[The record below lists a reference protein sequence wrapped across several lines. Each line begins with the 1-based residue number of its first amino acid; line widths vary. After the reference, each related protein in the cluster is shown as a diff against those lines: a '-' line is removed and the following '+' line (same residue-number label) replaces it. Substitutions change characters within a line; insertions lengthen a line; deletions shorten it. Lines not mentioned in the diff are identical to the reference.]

1 MKDRLMRGTWFWQV
15 AVGVLCTVTASGAE
29 DGIPP
34 DSAIVR
40 TAGGCQRL
48 LLNPMEDAT
57 SVAAGAWKMSGTY
70 VTPAKQ
76 LSPKLGHTALTL
88 GAADAEQAG
97 SKGDFRVRNEVP
109 GQVQTIGLWVHLT
122 EDSNVA
128 RVGVQLYDA
137 QGEALMVLVPAD
149 WTGWKWIELDS
160 QDTESGKKN
169 VPFLR
174 YYTVFNLEQTE
185 GIEIPAVERR
195 KFQPI
200 AEAERIIH
208 HMPRAPVIEH
218 KQPQAYY
225 LPADDLVNMPNSN
238 LFRSDEEYYST
249 LFHEL
254 THSTGHASRL
264 NRAELSKINL
274 LKSHDYSKEEL
285 VAEMGSAFLCGR
297 CGITP
302 KVIENQAAYIQ
313 GWLKQLQNNK
323 KWLIYAAAKAQ
334 KAADFILG
342 IDHNGL
348 EKGDPPS
355 VNDLD
360 ANQSHLN

>member
-1 MKDRLMRGTWFWQV
+1 MAKVSKQKNIYEIINERIFVLLEKGEIPWQKPWISGEPANFITKKPYRGINPFI
-15 AVGVLCTVTASGAE
+15 LISSGYSCPYWVSFKQAK
-29 DGIPP
+29 GK
-34 DSAIVR
+34 
-40 TAGGCQRL
+40 GG
-48 LLNPMEDAT
+48 MI
-57 SVAAGAWKMSGTY
+57 K
-70 VTPAKQ
+70 
-76 LSPKLGHTALTL
+76 
-88 GAADAEQAG
+88 
-97 SKGDFRVRNEVP
+97 KGEKGFPVVF
-109 GQVQTIGLWVHLT
+109 
-122 EDSNVA
+122 
-128 RVGVQLYDA
+128 
-137 QGEALMVLVPAD
+137 
-149 WTGWKWIELDS
+149 WKWIEMDG
-160 QDTESGKKN
+160 QDTESGKRQ

-185 GIEIPAVERR
+185 GIEMPELQQRN
-195 KFQPI
+195 FQPI
-200 AEAERIIH
+200 AEAEKIIH

-254 THSTGHASRL
+254 IHSTGHASRL
-264 NRAELSKINL
+264 NRAELSKINM

-313 GWLKQLQNNK
+313 GWLKRLQNNR

-342 IDHNGL
+342 IDHSDH

>member
-1 MKDRLMRGTWFWQV
+1 MAKVSKQKNIYEIINERIFVLLENGEIPWQKPWISGEPANFITKKPYRGINPFI
-15 AVGVLCTVTASGAE
+15 LISSGFSCPYWVSFKQAK
-29 DGIPP
+29 GK
-34 DSAIVR
+34 
-40 TAGGCQRL
+40 GGRI
-48 LLNPMEDAT
+48 
-57 SVAAGAWKMSGTY
+57 K
-70 VTPAKQ
+70 
-76 LSPKLGHTALTL
+76 
-88 GAADAEQAG
+88 
-97 SKGDFRVRNEVP
+97 KGEKGFPVVF
-109 GQVQTIGLWVHLT
+109 
-122 EDSNVA
+122 
-128 RVGVQLYDA
+128 
-137 QGEALMVLVPAD
+137 
-149 WTGWKWIELDS
+149 WKWIEMDG
-160 QDTESGKKN
+160 QDTESGKRN

-185 GIEIPAVERR
+185 GIEIPAVEQR
-195 KFQPI
+195 KFKPI
-200 AEAERIIH
+200 AEAEKIIH

-264 NRAELSKINL
+264 NRAELSKINM

-302 KVIENQAAYIQ
+302 KVIKNQAAYIQ
-313 GWLKQLQNNK
+313 GWLKQLQNNR

-342 IDHNGL
+342 IDHNGR
-348 EKGDPPS
+348 EKGDPPL

>member
-1 MKDRLMRGTWFWQV
+1 MAKVSKQKNIYEIINERIFVLLEKGEIPWQKPWICGEPVNFITKRPYRGINPFI
-15 AVGVLCTVTASGAE
+15 LISSGFSYPYWVSFKQAK
-29 DGIPP
+29 GK
-34 DSAIVR
+34 
-40 TAGGCQRL
+40 GGRI
-48 LLNPMEDAT
+48 
-57 SVAAGAWKMSGTY
+57 K
-70 VTPAKQ
+70 
-76 LSPKLGHTALTL
+76 
-88 GAADAEQAG
+88 
-97 SKGDFRVRNEVP
+97 KGEKGFPVVF
-109 GQVQTIGLWVHLT
+109 
-122 EDSNVA
+122 
-128 RVGVQLYDA
+128 
-137 QGEALMVLVPAD
+137 
-149 WTGWKWIELDS
+149 WKWIEMDD
-160 QDTESGKKN
+160 QNAESGKRN

-185 GIEIPAVERR
+185 GIKIPELQQRN
-195 KFQPI
+195 FQPI

-225 LPADDLVNMPNSN
+225 LPSQDLVNMPNSN

-264 NRAELSKINL
+264 HRVELSKINM

-313 GWLKQLQNNK
+313 GWLKQLQNNR

-334 KAADFILG
+334 KAADYILG
-342 IDHNGL
+342 VDH
-348 EKGDPPS
+348 EKCEKDDQPS
-355 VNDLD
+355 DNVLD
-360 ANQSHLN
+360 ANKSHLN